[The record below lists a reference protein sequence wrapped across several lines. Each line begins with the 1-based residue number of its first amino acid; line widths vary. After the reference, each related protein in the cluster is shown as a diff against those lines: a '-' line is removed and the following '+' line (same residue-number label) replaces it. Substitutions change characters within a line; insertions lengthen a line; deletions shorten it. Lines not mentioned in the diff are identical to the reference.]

1 MVRTRRASA
10 SRARRA
16 ETMAPLVFAFTAW
29 IASVAL
35 VILLFLEWTG
45 SLLLSVPAA
54 VCVVTGTGLLLARPP
69 RR

>member
-1 MVRTRRASA
+1 
-10 SRARRA
+10 
-16 ETMAPLVFAFTAW
+16 MAPLVFAFTAW